1 MAKDKFEV
9 KTVIKDR
16 RKELGLTMKEVAEI
30 VGVSE
35 ATISRWES
43 GDIENMKRNRIA
55 KLADALQISP
65 AVIMGWDTPT
75 PVYEVAAGEGIL
87 CDIPVEEINM
97 ALADDETVAYVRG
110 RSMEPTLLDGDK
122 AVVRLQPAPDYK
134 NQICF
139 VKINGEEN
147 TFKRVVV
154 TDKGITLIADN
165 TSVYPPHFFSAQE
178 VEDLPVRIMG
188 VVVRLVREIK

>member
-1 MAKDKFEV
+1 MQKLYEN
-9 KTVIKDR
+9 IKNR
-16 RKELGLTMKEVAEI
+16 RLELGLTQTQLAHKMGYADK
-30 VGVSE
+30 S
-35 ATISRWES
+35 
-43 GDIENMKRNRIA
+43 MIA
-55 KLADALQISP
+55 KIEKGSVDLQQSKIIAFAKVLRIDP
-65 AVIMGWDTPT
+65 GELMGWDTPT
-75 PVYEVAAGEGIL
+75 PVYEVAAGEGII

-97 ALADDETVAYVRG
+97 SLEDNETVAYVRG
-110 RSMEPTLLDGDK
+110 HSMEPTLLDGDK

-154 TDKGITLIADN
+154 TDNGITLIADN